1 MCGVGVGA
9 DSRMHYQIL
18 LFGASISP
26 EAKTVSIQQF
36 ENVST
41 MVVPILATQL
51 TEGLQDKFSRGTP
64 LIQVREDGDLA
75 FEGEITNYV
84 SNPISVSGNEYATQN
99 RLTVTVRVRFTNR
112 IEPQYDFDR
121 TFSAY
126 EDYDAMKLM
135 QEGGVHASARDSGEA
150 LRGYIQ
156 CRGIQLVV
164 LWTVGCL
171 RIWLW
176 GVAKRSLITT
186 R

>member
-1 MCGVGVGA
+1 MRIAGLIN
-9 DSRMHYQIL
+9 RIL
-18 LFGASISP
+18 CAVSASVLIAGCTVKYSFSGASISP

-51 TEGLQDKFSRGTP
+51 TEGLQDKFSRGTR
-64 LIQVREDGDLA
+64 LMQVREDGDLA

-135 QEGGVHASARDSGEA
+135 QEVESTLLPEIVEKLSEDIFNAAVSN
-150 LRGYIQ
+150 
-156 CRGIQLVV
+156 
-164 LWTVGCL
+164 W
-171 RIWLW
+171 
-176 GVAKRSLITT
+176 
-186 R
+186 